1 MWNTVKNE
9 TLFCRKEVRQKA
21 AQYDKHAIAVF
32 KSDDQQ
38 GHMPTEL
45 SNLIDYFLGNT
56 KKNRVSVAVVDQRK
70 RDASL
75 VVTAKYSEF
84 TKDLQ

>member
-9 TLFCRKEVRQKA
+9 TLFCRKDSRRKVAE
-21 AQYDKHAIAVF
+21 YDKHAIAVF

-38 GHMPTEL
+38 GHMSTEL
-45 SNLIDYFLGNT
+45 SDLIDYYPGNT
-56 KKNRVSVAVVDQRK
+56 KKKRVSAVVVDQRK
-70 RDASL
+70 RDVSL

-84 TKDLQ
+84 TKELQ

>member
-9 TLFCRKEVRQKA
+9 TLFCRKDSRQKA
-21 AQYDKHAIAVF
+21 AEYDKHVIAVF

-38 GHMPTEL
+38 GHMSTEL

-56 KKNRVSVAVVDQRK
+56 KKNRVSAVVVDQRK
-70 RDASL
+70 GDVSL

-84 TKDLQ
+84 TKELQ